1 MPDHASLTAK
11 IEKETLAAPTSTA
24 QSTAVTTSTS
34 PTTTQ
39 HSTAPTTAIHKTTPT
54 SQHNDTC
61 APPTI
66 TDIQESASRAS
77 RASNNKSSVEI
88 PTHSSFN
95 PDNMTDADREA
106 AATLISLSES
116 DHNPNSS
123 FNSSRSSSFADPR
136 PAHQSYGASVPDAGY
151 SSSLFS
157 GVIAST
163 ASHDFIARTLSRN
176 VASFATS
183 RNSASFATA
192 TSRNVASSNP
202 MYSTDTMYT
211 TTPMYTTNP
220 TSIAP
225 RKRSRDIDD
234 DTYNEYA
241 SHPAPHSSSPPAP
254 KRRSVSPTK
263 KPATQAAP
271 VSPLPHE
278 HIDAHQAF
286 AIGAEYVFQ
295 YIQERGYFALG
306 EDLRAK
312 IAGEMQG
319 ATADSNGSALAEHGT
334 HGVVDGGEKHANSA
348 RGFWDV
354 V

>member
-1 MPDHASLTAK
+1 
-11 IEKETLAAPTSTA
+11 
-24 QSTAVTTSTS
+24 
-34 PTTTQ
+34 
-39 HSTAPTTAIHKTTPT
+39 
-54 SQHNDTC
+54 
-61 APPTI
+61 
-66 TDIQESASRAS
+66 
-77 RASNNKSSVEI
+77 
-88 PTHSSFN
+88 
-95 PDNMTDADREA
+95 MTDADREA

-136 PAHQSYGASVPDAGY
+136 PAHQSYGASVPDASY

-163 ASHDFIARTLSRN
+163 ASHDFIAKALSRKI
-176 VASFATS
+176 ASFATS
-183 RNSASFATA
+183 RNSTSFA
-192 TSRNVASSNP
+192 TSRNTTSSNP
-202 MYSTDTMYT
+202 MNSTNI
-211 TTPMYTTNP
+211 MYTTNP

-234 DTYNEYA
+234 DTYNYADA

-254 KRRSVSPTK
+254 KRRSISPTK
-263 KPATQAAP
+263 KPATHAAP
-271 VSPLPHE
+271 VSPLPDE

-295 YIQERGYFALG
+295 YIQDRGYFALG
-306 EDLRAK
+306 EDLRSK

-319 ATADSNGSALAEHGT
+319 ATAGSNGSALAEHGT